1 MAPILFSSP
10 YTRHTY
16 FNGKSPS
23 QISSVTSQ
31 FFNTARHTGSEA
43 DTPRA
48 FLFGESKRMGYAPRV
63 LARTSVMTRKE
74 TSMKSTSSL
83 VLAAV
88 VALSTASLA
97 QDAAHA
103 VNKAAK
109 KTGHTTKVAAKKT
122 AHTSKVAAK
131 KTADGTEQAA
141 DKTATGTKHVA
152 KTTGHG
158 VKKGTT
164 AVGNG
169 AKKTAK
175 KTEAAVK

>member
-1 MAPILFSSP
+1 MPPIFFSSP

-16 FNGKSPS
+16 FNGKSPRKHPAS
-23 QISSVTSQ
+23 LVNFLTQAAI
-31 FFNTARHTGSEA
+31 TGSEA
-43 DTPRA
+43 DKPRA

-63 LARTSVMTRKE
+63 LARTQYDKE
-74 TSMKSTSSL
+74 GNQVMKSTSSL

-97 QDAAHA
+97 QDATHA

-122 AHTSKVAAK
+122 AHTTKVAAK
-131 KTADGTEQAA
+131 KTADGTEQVA

-169 AKKTAK
+169 AKKTAR